1 MMVGVIIVVIATNIH
16 LRLKY
21 KNINNLRMHEPKELK
36 ELRRN
41 IKVWERAAGKI
52 PPYSKDANIVR
63 ETLMKKVRLLR
74 HELKK
79 KMTKG
84 SVPEDLYRST
94 LEELQKEHPIKNKGL
109 LIKCGVVCAFIISLF
124 FLESIPELRR
134 MSSGWAALLGVMLLL
149 IISDKYASGKIN
161 IEDNVNLTLLA
172 GTTWT
177 PFCRESNGQRCS
189 SSPPCSR

>member
-84 SVPEDLYRST
+84 SVPEDLYRTT

-109 LIKCGVVCAFIISLF
+109 LIKSGVVCAFIISLF

-149 IISDKYASGKIN
+149 IISDKYVK
-161 IEDNVNLTLLA
+161 
-172 GTTWT
+172 
-177 PFCRESNGQRCS
+177 
-189 SSPPCSR
+189 